1 MLPTLRLE
9 SPGLAP
15 LSFDHRDGWIVE
27 SFELGHPEYAE
38 VEEGATDADGTINTT
53 ELIRARDVIVSG
65 VLSEGTSQLW
75 AMKDRLAAFQSPKR
89 RVDLVVHEHP
99 DAPVKVLRSCVGV
112 QFPRGVVGRD
122 WDSFQAV
129 FRAPFG
135 ILESAEL
142 HEASAF
148 PSGEGAELGRDYD
161 LSFDRTYPTSPVLGS
176 RTVVNAGTIDA
187 YPVFR
192 IFGPVGAAPGADPQ
206 GPDTTTIRNLTTGKN
221 LVFEDLVVAAGDYC
235 EVDTRRK
242 TIRINGLPEQSRY
255 DRLKFPDS
263 RWWTLVP
270 GENELRFSPETSS
283 GVAELR
289 ILWRSAW
296 I

>member
-192 IFGPVGAAPGADPQ
+192 IFGPVGVGATP
-206 GPDTTTIRNLTTGKN
+206 PDVTTIRNLTTEKD
-221 LVFEDLVVAAGDYC
+221 LVFTDLEVAAGDYV

-242 TIRINGLPEQSRY
+242 TVFVNGLSSQSRY
-255 DRLKFPDS
+255 DKLTFPDS
-263 RWWTLVP
+263 EWFTLVP
-270 GENELRFSPETSS
+270 GANELRFSPTTATGS
-283 GVAELR
+283 AELLIR
-289 ILWRSAW
+289 WRDAYL
-296 I
+296 

>member
-1 MLPTLRLE
+1 MFPTLRLE
-9 SPGLAP
+9 APGLVP
-15 LSFDHRDGWIVE
+15 LTFTPDEGWYVE
-27 SFELGHPEYAE
+27 LVDLGHPEIRE
-38 VEEGATDADGTINTT
+38 VSTSATDADGTIDTT
-53 ELIRARDVIVSG
+53 ELIGARDIV
-65 VLSEGTSQLW
+65 VTGTMIDDVDTLDE
-75 AMKDRLAAFQSPKR
+75 MRDRLRMFMAPRLRPVLYVAAVGKPER
-89 RVDLVVHEHP
+89 RAVV
-99 DAPVKVLRSCVGV
+99 
-112 QFPRGVVGRD
+112 RGVRMPDRVIGRG

-161 LSFDRTYPTSPVLGS
+161 LTFDRTYPTSPVLGS

-187 YPVFR
+187 YPVLR

-235 EVDTRRK
+235 EIDTRRK

>member
-1 MLPTLRLE
+1 MLRLTA
-9 SPGLAP
+9 PGVPDLTLDSA
-15 LSFDHRDGWIVE
+15 FGWKVRGLD
-27 SFELGHPEYAE
+27 LGDPETRVVAE
-38 VEEGATDADGTINTT
+38 PATDADGTIDTT
-53 ELIRARDVIVSG
+53 ELIGARSVTVSLRLIPSDLTLPAMVNRLMQFMSPRLRPVVFITEDGDEKRITLRRGQVFAPISTPTHRDVT
-65 VLSEGTSQLW
+65 LS
-75 AMKDRLAAFQSPKR
+75 FI
-89 RVDLVVHEHP
+89 
-99 DAPVKVLRSCVGV
+99 
-112 QFPRGVVGRD
+112 
-122 WDSFQAV
+122 
-129 FRAPFG
+129 APFG

-161 LSFDRTYPTSPVLGS
+161 LTFDRTYPTSPVLGS

-187 YPVFR
+187 YPVLR

-235 EVDTRRK
+235 EIDTRRK

-296 I
+296 L